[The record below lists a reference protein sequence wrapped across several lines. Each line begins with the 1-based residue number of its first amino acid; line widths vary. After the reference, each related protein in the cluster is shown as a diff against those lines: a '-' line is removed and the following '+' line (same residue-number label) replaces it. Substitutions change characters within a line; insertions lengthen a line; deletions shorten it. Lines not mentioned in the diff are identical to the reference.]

1 MAIPPQPQGVC
12 GFFAENFMSNVDIGL
27 IVSLVGVVI
36 AAITAMVAMFK
47 KLKNKFGELAKDG
60 NWKKLYPMI
69 LKAIVK
75 AEATGKS
82 GAEKKE
88 IVMAAVDSF
97 AKELG
102 IQCEADQISDAIE
115 FIIDFSKKVN
125 KKK

>member
-1 MAIPPQPQGVC
+1 
-12 GFFAENFMSNVDIGL
+12 MSNVDIGL
-27 IVSLVGVVI
+27 IIGLVGVI
-36 AAITAMVAMFK
+36 ISAIVAIVMATI
-47 KLKNKFGELAKDG
+47 KLKEKFGELAKDG

-69 LKAIVK
+69 LKAIAE

-102 IQCEADQISDAIE
+102 IQCEVDQISDAIE

-125 KKK
+125 KK

>member
-1 MAIPPQPQGVC
+1 
-12 GFFAENFMSNVDIGL
+12 MSNVDIGL

-36 AAITAMVAMFK
+36 AAITAIVAMFK

-102 IQCEADQISDAIE
+102 IQYEADQISDAIE

-125 KKK
+125 TKK

>member
-1 MAIPPQPQGVC
+1 
-12 GFFAENFMSNVDIGL
+12 MSNVDIGL
-27 IVSLVGVVI
+27 IVGLVGVIISAI
-36 AAITAMVAMFK
+36 AAIVTAII
-47 KLKNKFGELAKDG
+47 KLKGKFGELAKDG

-69 LKAIVK
+69 LKAIAE

-102 IQCEADQISDAIE
+102 IQYEVDQISDAIE

-125 KKK
+125 KK

>member
-1 MAIPPQPQGVC
+1 
-12 GFFAENFMSNVDIGL
+12 MSNVNIGL

-36 AAITAMVAMFK
+36 VAITAMVAMFT

-69 LKAIVK
+69 LRAIAD

-97 AKELG
+97 AKDLG
-102 IQCEADQISDAIE
+102 IQYEVEQISDAIE
-115 FIIDFSKKVN
+115 FIIKFSKKVN
-125 KKK
+125 VK

>member
-1 MAIPPQPQGVC
+1 
-12 GFFAENFMSNVDIGL
+12 MSNVDIGL
-27 IVSLVGVVI
+27 IVGLVGVIVST
-36 AAITAMVAMFK
+36 ITAIVTAII
-47 KLKNKFGELAKDG
+47 KLKGKFGELAKDG

-69 LKAIVK
+69 LKAIAE

-102 IQCEADQISDAIE
+102 IQYEVDQISDAIE

-125 KKK
+125 KK

>member
-1 MAIPPQPQGVC
+1 
-12 GFFAENFMSNVDIGL
+12 MSNVDIGL

-36 AAITAMVAMFK
+36 AAITAMVAMCT

-69 LKAIVK
+69 LNAIAE

-102 IQCEADQISDAIE
+102 IQCEVDQISDAIE

-125 KKK
+125 KK

>member
-1 MAIPPQPQGVC
+1 
-12 GFFAENFMSNVDIGL
+12 MSNVDIGL
-27 IVSLVGVVI
+27 IIGLVGVI
-36 AAITAMVAMFK
+36 ISAIVAIVMTII
-47 KLKNKFGELAKDG
+47 KLKEKFGELAKDG

-69 LKAIVK
+69 LKAIAE

>member
-1 MAIPPQPQGVC
+1 
-12 GFFAENFMSNVDIGL
+12 MSNVNIGL

-36 AAITAMVAMFK
+36 AAITAMVAMFT
-47 KLKNKFGELAKDG
+47 KLKNKLGELAKDG

-69 LKAIVK
+69 LRAIAD

-97 AKELG
+97 AKDLG
-102 IQCEADQISDAIE
+102 IQYEVEQISDAIE
-115 FIIDFSKKVN
+115 FIIKFSKKVN
-125 KKK
+125 VK

>member
-1 MAIPPQPQGVC
+1 
-12 GFFAENFMSNVDIGL
+12 MSNVDIGL
-27 IVSLVGVVI
+27 IIGLVGVIVS
-36 AAITAMVAMFK
+36 ATVAIVMAII
-47 KLKNKFGELAKDG
+47 KLKEKFGELAKDG

-69 LKAIVK
+69 LKAIAE

-88 IVMAAVDSF
+88 IVMAAADSF

-102 IQCEADQISDAIE
+102 IQCEVDQISDAIE

-125 KKK
+125 KNK

>member
-1 MAIPPQPQGVC
+1 
-12 GFFAENFMSNVDIGL
+12 MSNVDIGL
-27 IVSLVGVVI
+27 IVSLVGIVI
-36 AAITAMVAMFK
+36 SAITAVVAMFV

-69 LKAIVK
+69 LKAIAE

-88 IVMAAVDSF
+88 IVMSAVLVC

-102 IQCEADQISDAIE
+102 VQCEVEQISDAIE
-115 FIIDFSKKVN
+115 FIITFSKKVN
-125 KKK
+125 AK

>member
-1 MAIPPQPQGVC
+1 
-12 GFFAENFMSNVDIGL
+12 MSNVDIGL
-27 IVSLVGVVI
+27 IVSLVGVIIGAI
-36 AAITAMVAMFK
+36 AAIVTAII
-47 KLKNKFGELAKDG
+47 KLKGKFGELAKDG

-69 LKAIVK
+69 LKAIAE

-102 IQCEADQISDAIE
+102 IQYEADQISDAIE

-125 KKK
+125 KK

>member
-1 MAIPPQPQGVC
+1 
-12 GFFAENFMSNVDIGL
+12 MSNVDIGL

-36 AAITAMVAMFK
+36 AAITAMVAMCI

-69 LKAIVK
+69 LNAIAE

-82 GAEKKE
+82 GAEKE

-102 IQCEADQISDAIE
+102 IQCEVDQISDAIE

-125 KKK
+125 KK

>member
-1 MAIPPQPQGVC
+1 
-12 GFFAENFMSNVDIGL
+12 MSNIDIGL
-27 IVSLVGVVI
+27 IVGLVSVI
-36 AAITAMVAMFK
+36 ISAITAIVTVII
-47 KLKNKFGELAKDG
+47 KLKGKFGELAKDG

-69 LKAIVK
+69 LKAIME

-102 IQCEADQISDAIE
+102 VQYEADQISDAIE

>member
-1 MAIPPQPQGVC
+1 
-12 GFFAENFMSNVDIGL
+12 MSNVDIGL
-27 IVSLVGVVI
+27 IIGLVGVIISAI
-36 AAITAMVAMFK
+36 AAIVMVII
-47 KLKNKFGELAKDG
+47 KLKEKFGELAKDG

-69 LKAIVK
+69 LKAIAE

-102 IQCEADQISDAIE
+102 IQCEVDQISDAIE

>member
-1 MAIPPQPQGVC
+1 
-12 GFFAENFMSNVDIGL
+12 MSNVDIGL
-27 IVSLVGVVI
+27 IIGLVGVIISAI
-36 AAITAMVAMFK
+36 AAIVMAII
-47 KLKNKFGELAKDG
+47 KLKEKFGELAKDG

-69 LKAIVK
+69 LKAIAE

-102 IQCEADQISDAIE
+102 IQCEVDQISDAIE

-125 KKK
+125 KNK

>member
-1 MAIPPQPQGVC
+1 
-12 GFFAENFMSNVDIGL
+12 MSNVDIGL

-69 LKAIVK
+69 LKAIME

-102 IQCEADQISDAIE
+102 VQYEADQISDAIE

>member
-1 MAIPPQPQGVC
+1 
-12 GFFAENFMSNVDIGL
+12 MSNVDIGL

-102 IQCEADQISDAIE
+102 IQYEADQISDAIE

-125 KKK
+125 TKK

>member
-1 MAIPPQPQGVC
+1 
-12 GFFAENFMSNVDIGL
+12 MSNVDIGL

>member
-1 MAIPPQPQGVC
+1 
-12 GFFAENFMSNVDIGL
+12 MSNVNIGL
-27 IVSLVGVVI
+27 IVSLIGVVI
-36 AAITAMVAMFK
+36 AAITAMVAMFT

-69 LKAIVK
+69 LRAIAD

-97 AKELG
+97 AKDLG
-102 IQCEADQISDAIE
+102 IQYEVEQISDAIE
-115 FIIDFSKKVN
+115 FIIKFSKKVN
-125 KKK
+125 VK

>member
-1 MAIPPQPQGVC
+1 
-12 GFFAENFMSNVDIGL
+12 MSNIDIGL
-27 IVSLVGVVI
+27 IVGLVSVI
-36 AAITAMVAMFK
+36 VSAITAIVTVII
-47 KLKNKFGELAKDG
+47 KLKGKFGELAKDG

-69 LKAIVK
+69 LKAIAK

-102 IQCEADQISDAIE
+102 IQCEVDQISDAIE
-115 FIIDFSKKVN
+115 FILDFSKKVN
-125 KKK
+125 KK

>member
-1 MAIPPQPQGVC
+1 MII
-12 GFFAENFMSNVDIGL
+12 S
-27 IVSLVGVVI
+27 
-36 AAITAMVAMFK
+36 AITAIVTTII
-47 KLKNKFGELAKDG
+47 KLKGKFGELAKDG

-69 LKAIVK
+69 LKAI
-75 AEATGKS
+75 AEAESTGKS

-102 IQCEADQISDAIE
+102 IQYEVDQISDAIE

-125 KKK
+125 KK